1 MSTSY
6 WLISGVGI
14 ACYNIEP
21 YVKKD
26 KLFDFIR
33 RELCKED
40 LERLFPGIE
49 YPSLSI
55 EEIVSM
61 SGYDN
66 LADLLCHCDDTDS
79 LTYGDDGE
87 GNCYFYYPPSM
98 PWEHTPT
105 EPKSVEE
112 VIDRIVNSIQQITD
126 MTSEQIESYID
137 TELHVVGIG

>member
-1 MSTSY
+1 MSMDY
-6 WLISGVGI
+6 WIISGVGI

-33 RELCKED
+33 SQFSEKD
-40 LERLFPGIE
+40 LKDIFPYIE

-98 PWEHTPT
+98 PWEHTAT
-105 EPKSVEE
+105 EPKSAEE
-112 VIDRIVNSIQQITD
+112 VIQRIIVAVQKITD
-126 MTSEQIESYID
+126 MTSEQIKSYID
-137 TELHVVGIG
+137 TDLHIVGMG